1 MTRAGHSYFGVVS
14 SAQEAHA
21 ILEASKLGLLPRVT
35 RRLTDE
41 ERTRFV
47 RAGAVFV
54 WEEEEAGI
62 RRWTDHIKWSP
73 SRVSGAFLTYTEVP
87 NRGEDSLIK
96 QSFSAADANGSKMHL
111 IAYTSKAAFA
121 EGSLPFAS
129 RDPLVQH
136 MLAQRTRTGH
146 DPRTQPLA
154 SSETLSSGQP
164 SSGGR
169 SPTQS
174 SSSSS
179 QHGLFD
185 SSRSHSNSSSTQA
198 SSILPVAV
206 GGAELVRSISETSE
220 QQRGRSS
227 VAREPTNLATQPQP
241 PPPIAARRE
250 KAHFPTIL
258 RPTESGTGS
267 GSERTYR
274 YDPVRDGPSSAPPT
288 ATEFPPTTPLDT
300 SFPHRQASSDTSMH
314 SLSPYAEFPPT
325 TRASPYDANP
335 RQLPPLEVPAASGIP
350 IPIAESPSWTFDT
363 LFSTAQDADAHRQS
377 PRIESRGS
385 EDERQLRLLG
395 NGF

>member
-1 MTRAGHSYFGVVS
+1 MDRPYQMESCVLAFADSCLSQVIDPYVATSTA
-14 SAQEAHA
+14 
-21 ILEASKLGLLPRVT
+21 
-35 RRLTDE
+35 
-41 ERTRFV
+41 
-47 RAGAVFV
+47 
-54 WEEEEAGI
+54 
-62 RRWTDHIKWSP
+62 

-87 NRGEDSLIK
+87 NRGEESLIK

-121 EGSLPFAS
+121 EGSLPLAS

-136 MLAQRTRTGH
+136 MLAQRTRAGH
-146 DPRTQPLA
+146 DPRAQPLA
-154 SSETLSSGQP
+154 SSETVSSGQH

-179 QHGLFD
+179 QHGPFD
-185 SSRSHSNSSSTQA
+185 SSRSHSNCSSTQA
-198 SSILPVAV
+198 SSILPVAA
-206 GGAELVRSISETSE
+206 GGADLVRSISETSD

-227 VAREPTNLATQPQP
+227 VAREPTNLPAQQ

-250 KAHFPTIL
+250 KGHFPTIL
-258 RPTESGTGS
+258 RPTESGA
-267 GSERTYR
+267 GSERMYR

-300 SFPHRQASSDTSMH
+300 SFPRRQASSDASMH
-314 SLSPYAEFPPT
+314 SLSPYTESPPT
-325 TRASPYDANP
+325 TRASPYDSNP
-335 RQLPPLEVPAASGIP
+335 RQLPPLEMPAASGIP
-350 IPIAESPSWTFDT
+350 IPSAESPSWTFDT
-363 LFSTAQDADAHRQS
+363 LFSPAQDADAHRQG